1 MVAMASS
8 KSPSTFLSALFLGAA
23 LVATAGP
30 AGAHDGKSHDAAL
43 AAGPVH
49 SGAHDGKSHDAA
61 PPADSAGVS
70 IPVDVTLYDEF
81 LLDQDGRRVR
91 LVSDVIADRIVV
103 MDFIYTTCPTVCPVL
118 SAIFQKVQA
127 QLGDRLGRDV
137 VMISVSVD
145 PGTDTPARLKAY
157 ARKYKARP
165 GWVFLT
171 GGKRVVEKVLEGLGA
186 YSQDFTA
193 HPNMTM
199 VGDGRSGQWMR
210 SYGFADPNQIV
221 AHVDRLIAASR

>member
-1 MVAMASS
+1 L
-8 KSPSTFLSALFLGAA
+8 PTLFLSTVLLSAA
-23 LVATAGP
+23 LAGSTAP
-30 AGAHDGKSHDAAL
+30 AGAHDGKSHVATAP
-43 AAGPVH
+43 AGT
-49 SGAHDGKSHDAA
+49 HDGKSHGAA
-61 PPADSAGVS
+61 PAANPGSEPTAA
-70 IPVDVTLYDEF
+70 DVTLYDES

-127 QLGDRLGRDV
+127 DLGDRLGRDV
-137 VMISVSVD
+137 VMISMSVD
-145 PGTDTPARLKAY
+145 PGTDTPERLKAY

-165 GWVFLT
+165 GWIFLT
-171 GGKRVVEKVLEGLGA
+171 GGEHVMDKVLEGLGA

-193 HPNMTM
+193 HPNMTL

-210 SYGFADPNQIV
+210 SYGFANPKHIV
-221 AHVDRLIAASR
+221 AQVEQLMATRNSALSAVGVSQ